1 MIEDKPLQQVLR
13 QGRILMRIRAP
24 WKQCITNNLY
34 FYNNYHPQSG
44 EVGQME
50 MERPSNTEQTITAFS
65 DQTAG
70 WTVNIASQP
79 DTTMDLV
86 ATGPSTLSTFLNRP
100 VRLGSYSW
108 AVAAPLFE
116 KIDPWTLW
124 VNDPYVREKLA
135 HYSLLRCKL
144 HIKVVISGT
153 GFHYGRALVGY
164 NPWKAAD
171 HITVTRNFL
180 EVDMVQ
186 LSQKPSFFLNPSTN
200 QGGEMILP
208 FFYSKNYVSLPEG
221 EYADLGEIY
230 IKSFQD
236 LRHANGGD
244 DPVRIT
250 LFAWAEDVVL
260 TMPTSQ
266 YTAQAGSRINSGD
279 EYGRG
284 IVSSTASAIAEAAG
298 ALKNAP
304 MIGPYARA
312 TEICARATADTARI
326 FGYSRAAVIDNPK
339 PMKPYYLGNM
349 ANTDM
354 AEAVNKLTLDSK
366 QELTIDSRTVG
377 LDGMDHMDLKSIVTR
392 QSYLTQFTWSPTTPT
407 DTLLWNTR
415 VGPSLHRVNGVEIHP
430 TPMAMI
436 QALFEKWQGSIKFR
450 FQIVKSAFHKGR
462 LLIRWDPRAT
472 SIGVN
477 FNTVYSRVIDIAE
490 EDDFEIEVGWGQ
502 SVPFLRTDPLT
513 PNPEPFG
520 TSKLLF
526 STSQIWNGMLDV
538 LVLNPLV
545 SPASDSDLQINVFVS
560 MGDDFKFGGPTA
572 VHINKLSLFPGT
584 ELQPLAPTYSPQ
596 SGILPG
602 PTNDQTDKPTAT
614 SVVAPIAP
622 TGSVVDR
629 QAQVFFGES
638 VVSLRELFRR
648 YVYYQTDFGVANSTN
663 FQSLVRSLDYGL
675 PKNYGWDPLG
685 PDTYTTGNGSFPATL
700 CMNTPLNFMMPCY
713 AGWRGSLRQKLV
725 FHGGT
730 RIATA
735 FRAGFGLPITESI
748 LMSAND
754 TINAQILNRR
764 HLYDSFNGMV
774 GQDTNNN
781 ACIEV
786 EIPYYNALR
795 MSPAR
800 IPSYDFNNGSERV
813 GVEYIQ
819 NTGNNTP
826 NLRTKVFKSF
836 ATGEDFTLFFFVGCP
851 ILYEYDLGG
860 TFSVPVAP

>member
-1 MIEDKPLQQVLR
+1 
-13 QGRILMRIRAP
+13 
-24 WKQCITNNLY
+24 
-34 FYNNYHPQSG
+34 
-44 EVGQME
+44 ME

-70 WTVNIASQP
+70 WTVDIASQP
-79 DTTMDLV
+79 DSTMNLV
-86 ATGPSTLSTFLNRP
+86 ASGPSTLSTFLNRP

-108 AVAAPLFE
+108 AVSAPLFE

-164 NPWKAAD
+164 NPWKGAD
-171 HITVTRNFL
+171 QITVTRNFL

-186 LSQKPSFFLNPSTN
+186 LSQKPCFFLNPSTN

-208 FFYSKNYVSLPEG
+208 FFYSKNYVSLPDG
-221 EYADLGEIY
+221 EYSDLGEIY
-230 IKSFQD
+230 IKSFQN

-266 YTAQAGSRINSGD
+266 YTAQAGTRINSGD
-279 EYGRG
+279 EYGKG
-284 IVSSTASAIAEAAG
+284 IVSSTASAVAEAAG
-298 ALKNAP
+298 MLTSAP

-312 TEICARATADTARI
+312 TEICARATADTAKI
-326 FGYSRAAVIDNPK
+326 FGYSRAAIVDNPT
-339 PMKPYYLGNM
+339 PMKPYFLGNM

-392 QSYLTQFTWSPTTPT
+392 QSYLTQFTWAPTTSA
-407 DTLLWNTR
+407 DVLLWNSR
-415 VGPSLHRVNGVEIHP
+415 VGPALHRVNASEIHP
-430 TPMAMI
+430 TPMSMV
-436 QALFEKWQGSIKFR
+436 QALFERWQGTIKFR
-450 FQIVKSAFHKGR
+450 FQVVKSAFHKGR

-472 SIGVN
+472 SLGVN
-477 FNTVYSRVIDIAE
+477 FNTVYSRVVDIAE

-502 SVPFLRTDPLT
+502 SSPFLRSDPLLST
-513 PNPEPFG
+513 PEPFG
-520 TSKLLF
+520 TNKLLYT
-526 STSQIWNGMLDV
+526 TSGTWNGILDV

-560 MGDDFKFGGPTA
+560 MGDDFKFGAPTSK
-572 VHINKLSLFPGT
+572 HINRLSLFPGT
-584 ELQPLAPTYSPQ
+584 RLQPLPPTYSPQ

-602 PTNDQTDKPTAT
+602 PTNAQTDKPSAT
-614 SVVAPIAP
+614 SMVAPIAP
-622 TGSVVDR
+622 TTSIVDR
-629 QAQVFFGES
+629 QMQVFFGES

-648 YVYYQTDFGVANSTN
+648 YVFYQADFGIAANPTLQ
-663 FQSLVRSLDYGL
+663 FLVRIEDYGL
-675 PKNYGWDPLG
+675 PKNYGWDPDG
-685 PDTYTTGNGSFPATL
+685 QQTYTTSNGTYPATL

-713 AGWRGSLRQKLV
+713 AGWRGSLRQKLAI
-725 FHGGT
+725 HGST
-730 RIATA
+730 RIAMA
-735 FRAGFGLPITESI
+735 YRAGFGLPVLDSI
-748 LMSAND
+748 PLTTD
-754 TINAQILNRR
+754 DVVNAQIVNRR
-764 HLYDSFNGMV
+764 FMYDSFNGAV
-774 GQDTNNN
+774 GQDVNNN

-795 MSPAR
+795 MSPTR
-800 IPSYDFNNGSERV
+800 IPGYDFNNGSERV
-813 GVEYIQ
+813 GVQYIQ
-819 NTGNNTP
+819 TTGNNLP
-826 NLRTKVFKSF
+826 NLRTKIYRSF

-851 ILYEYDLGG
+851 ILYEYDLGAD
-860 TFSVPVAP
+860 FSAPIVP